1 MRGNIQGK
9 PTVSVKQIIDQI
21 LISGQITRKEHILL
35 TSAILSD
42 RQITEEDRRQI
53 NHIFD
58 SLQLGRLK
66 LVELDL

>member
-1 MRGNIQGK
+1 MKGNVQGK
-9 PTVSVKQIIDQI
+9 STVNTKQIIDQI
-21 LISGQITRKEHILL
+21 LISGQISRKEHMLL

-66 LVELDL
+66 LVD